1 MEPKFKLHQKVE
13 LLDELIP
20 DTTETYK
27 GEVVGFFVSN
37 FKDEEGN
44 SQYMYQ
50 ILVDNTF
57 HYAYENQL
65 NEVLE

>member
-44 SQYMYQ
+44 SQYIYQ
-50 ILVDNTF
+50 LLVDNTF
-57 HYAYENQL
+57 HYAYDKQL
-65 NEVLE
+65 EVLE

>member
-50 ILVDNTF
+50 TF
-57 HYAYENQL
+57 MLKDVISLQQCKVWYL
-65 NEVLE
+65 

>member
-1 MEPKFKLHQKVE
+1 MELKFKLHQKVE

-57 HYAYENQL
+57 HYAYDKQL
-65 NEVLE
+65 EVIE

>member
-1 MEPKFKLHQKVE
+1 MEPNFKLHQKVE

-57 HYAYENQL
+57 HYAYDKQL
-65 NEVLE
+65 EVLE